1 MKRRVLSAISKQV
14 ILSIMSDLWP
24 FIFMEINAMSSD
36 FCLRDDV
43 FLALP
48 VCFYL
53 EILTF

>member
-43 FLALP
+43 FLTLP